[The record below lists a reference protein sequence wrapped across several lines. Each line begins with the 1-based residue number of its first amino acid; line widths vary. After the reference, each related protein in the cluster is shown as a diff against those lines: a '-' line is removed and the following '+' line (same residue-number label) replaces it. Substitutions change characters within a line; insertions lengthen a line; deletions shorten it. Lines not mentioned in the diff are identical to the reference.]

1 MYVTSDMDL
10 AYRCCWTAQTLIHRR
25 RVCRQAVGLLS
36 GYHTAVV
43 MGGLYYKVHGLRL
56 AQASEMQLDLKA
68 DRPHGTGRPAK
79 IHMQLDGEPWQ
90 QELPCQDAE
99 PPLHVSIASGLL
111 MHAPCGQLCCLCP
124 E

>member
-1 MYVTSDMDL
+1 M
-10 AYRCCWTAQTLIHRR
+10 
-25 RVCRQAVGLLS
+25 GLLS
-36 GYHTAVV
+36 GYHTAAV

-90 QELPCQDAE
+90 QELPCDEAE
-99 PPLHVSIASGLL
+99 PPLHVSISRSLANTCDVRVTLLL
-111 MHAPCGQLCCLCP
+111 MC
-124 E
+124 